1 MKKFQFALLFQLVLF
16 NSVAQTIQ
24 QAPQNPQ
31 SHTYQVMKVNSPAI
45 DSKIEVAKNGDTVF
59 VSNYVQ
65 QNVNNYSRQYFE
77 KTYKGTP
84 FYKNAWQSGTLYF
97 PDGSTINGT
106 IAYNLVNEM
115 VYYSLGNLAN
125 ASEAKPIGFT
135 IGNTTFKKPDKNYEN
150 QISSYFETIFMDTKV
165 ALFRQY
171 KCIYKPKI
179 TGDRLGYEASGGDY
193 EGVYVK
199 SSLLYMGYQNQL
211 IELKTNKGV
220 FKQFGEYKTALE
232 QFAKTNNLNPKL
244 QTDTEKMVV
253 HFANIIETYEKTNN

>member
-1 MKKFQFALLFQLVLF
+1 MKIQIITILLSLVFQYTFGQ
-16 NSVAQTIQ
+16 SIQ
-24 QAPQNPQ
+24 QAPQSPQ
-31 SHTYQVMKVNSPAI
+31 PHTYQVMKVNSPAI

-59 VSNYVQ
+59 VSNYVL

-84 FYKNAWQSGTLYF
+84 FFRNAWQSGTLYF

-106 IAYNLVNEM
+106 IAYNLVNEI

-125 ASEAKPIGFT
+125 ASEAKPIAFT
-135 IGNTTFKKPDKNYEN
+135 IGNSTLKKLDSNYEN
-150 QISSYFETIFMDTKV
+150 RISSYFETIFMDTKV

-193 EGVYVK
+193 EGVYEK
-199 SSLLYMGYQNQL
+199 SNVLYMGFQNQI
-211 IELKTNKGV
+211 IELKNNKGI
-220 FKQFGEYKTALE
+220 FRQFGEYKMALE
-232 QFAKTNNLNPKL
+232 QFAKTNKLNPKL
-244 QTDTEKMVV
+244 QSDTEKMVV
-253 HFANIIETYEKTNN
+253 HFANLIETYEKPNN